1 MDLKTKR
8 AQILKELRKK
18 KNLSQTDMAKFL
30 AISVQAYQKYEYATA
45 EPNFDTL
52 SKLADFYHVTTDY
65 LLGRE
70 SYIDPLS
77 QLTDEELEQRL
88 MAAYLKMPKSY
99 RQLFLKG
106 LREAVAQCYGLK
118 VEDLEKASGKPA
130 ELENIIQKAKQKN
143 VSAEKP
149 PPIALKP
156 KPNKPSTIQVK
167 HSIYNVSAGSGYDLN
182 DPDAWNVINVPDTP
196 EAREADFALT
206 VEGDSME
213 PDYSD
218 GDIVLVRQQSD
229 VEIGKVGVFIVKGAG
244 YIKERG
250 ENCLISRN
258 PDYHN
263 IYGEARCIGKVLGK
277 AFEDEDETE
286 E

>member
-1 MDLKTKR
+1 MVNISEKLKM
-8 AQILKELRKK
+8 LRKK
-18 KNLSQTDMAKFL
+18 RNLTIQALCEATDIPTRTYQNYEYGARE
-30 AISVQAYQKYEYATA
+30 ISVEVLQ
-45 EPNFDTL
+45 
-52 SKLADFYHVTTDY
+52 KLAEFYKVSTDY
-65 LLGRE
+65 LLG
-70 SYIDPLS
+70 IGPPPDPLE

-143 VSAEKP
+143 ISAEKP

-156 KPNKPSTIQVK
+156 KPSKPSTIQLK

-218 GDIVLVRQQSD
+218 GDIVLV
-229 VEIGKVGVFIVKGAG
+229 
-244 YIKERG
+244 
-250 ENCLISRN
+250 
-258 PDYHN
+258 
-263 IYGEARCIGKVLGK
+263 
-277 AFEDEDETE
+277 
-286 E
+286 